1 MCNDLE
7 APAARRR
14 PDILA
19 IKTAL
24 LDAGAAGALMS
35 GSGSAVIGL
44 FKDAAA
50 ALKAGEVLPARNA
63 WQVFQGRLLI

>member
-1 MCNDLE
+1 
-7 APAARRR
+7 
-14 PDILA
+14 
-19 IKTAL
+19 
-24 LDAGAAGALMS
+24 MS

-63 WQVFQGRLLI
+63 WQVFQGRLLV